1 MVGLESPLRLG
12 VFSRASFAIQP
23 RPKSKVYRGEGGTQ
37 KCTTSQTESL
47 LPQPSVQDMKT
58 KGAPRHPLTL
68 HTLRRQRR
76 TRHAHG
82 RPSCCPHTLRPANF
96 NVAAYR
102 NRSLLQP
109 PPRSGVCS
117 PSCILRKRLWHAPW
131 LRVMRW
137 SPPPRVCC
145 TSPYAAPS
153 VAGPSQEPHLRHLP
167 CRRAAR
173 VRAHAPFHPTSS
185 ATLLLE
191 LLCAEGPPRKT
202 GDHWLHS
209 PDIPH
214 FQHRHFAG

>member
-82 RPSCCPHTLRPANF
+82 RPSCCPQALRPANF

-145 TSPYAAPS
+145 TSPYAAPFRRRS
-153 VAGPSQEPHLRHLP
+153 LSRATSPSSPLPTCRPRACARSLSPHELSYTP
-167 CRRAAR
+167 ARAALR
-173 VRAHAPFHPTSS
+173 RGPFKKKRRPLAS
-185 ATLLLE
+185 
-191 LLCAEGPPRKT
+191 
-202 GDHWLHS
+202 
-209 PDIPH
+209 
-214 FQHRHFAG
+214 